1 MADHRRRD
9 LCRNEV
15 ELGPVIGL
23 ADRGFADHAAYV
35 DRETR
40 RRESKLDAVFP
51 GLDFLRIHAGHFCE
65 IGERFEVAVLI
76 A

>member
-9 LCRNEV
+9 LCRNE
-15 ELGPVIGL
+15 EALGSFIGL
-23 ADRGFADHAAYV
+23 ADRGFADHAAYA

-40 RRESKLDAVFP
+40 RRESKLYAVFP
-51 GLDFLRIHAGHFCE
+51 GIDFLRINAGHFCE